1 MVELDIRR
9 RHRKRTK
16 SAPRRRRGYLTIFR
30 RHRKHDTLNKMLFG
44 GVSAGAFAL
53 AVTDTDRQYNLTHM
67 GEYPLSYFTKDF
79 WNNITLQRPVAITQ
93 GIWPALKGVF
103 NQYTITGL
111 GLTVLHKVAS
121 KFVHI
126 KGFKYLG
133 TLGKGLFV
141 GGAIGGLFNLDPD
154 TSTQKSSTQSP
165 TSSQLQISRVPAV
178 IGGLPPVHP
187 PSFHGPPISR
197 IQFYM
202 LKNLYSRQEVV

>member
-1 MVELDIRR
+1 
-9 RHRKRTK
+9 
-16 SAPRRRRGYLTIFR
+16 
-30 RHRKHDTLNKMLFG
+30 MLFG

-53 AVTDTDRQYNLTHM
+53 AVTDTDRQYNLAHM
-67 GEYPLSYFTKDF
+67 GDYPLSYFAKDF

-111 GLTVLHKVAS
+111 GLTVLHAVAS

-133 TLGKGLFV
+133 TLGKGLFA
-141 GGAIGGLFNLDPD
+141 GGAIGGLFNLDPNA
-154 TSTQKSSTQSP
+154 STPHKSTTQSP
-165 TSSQLQISRVPAV
+165 TSPSTSQLQTSKV
-178 IGGLPPVHP
+178 PPVMGGGFGFRP
-187 PSFHGPPISR
+187 PSSYGPPISR
-197 IQFYM
+197 IQFYY